1 MITLGNEHV
10 DWLMIR
16 QALSLSLYT
25 GKPCSITG
33 GFPWLMANPGFR
45 GLMSD
50 FENIFAETGFGSLT
64 VEGDDVLCVPGQ
76 GRFGNFRF
84 ATHQQSSAIE
94 VLLLLLPLL
103 SAQEYR
109 SKLEIRGVTHSG
121 LSHPTSFIKETLLE
135 ILEKMGFFASCTLR
149 RFGFTGS
156 LGGEIESRI
165 YPAEMSKID
174 LSGRVDIT
182 GIIGA
187 RVYISGLDT
196 IHAEREKTLLKEKAG
211 VPEGS
216 VSIMQIIDADGPGN
230 IIEVYYGTSIVPV
243 VISYMVPVH
252 DSDGAMVFNDDA
264 VEAAMNE
271 LGHRC
276 NNFRM
281 KKLVPETVFRE
292 ILPYAVLTGSPVEI
306 PGGYQKAAETLS
318 LIEDFLR

>member
-1 MITLGNEHV
+1 MIALGNEHL

-25 GKPCSITG
+25 EKPCRITG
-33 GFPWLMANPGFR
+33 GFSWLMENPAFR

-50 FENIFAETGFGSLT
+50 FENLFAETGFGSLT
-64 VEGDDVLCVPGQ
+64 VEGEDVLCVPAP

-103 SAQEYR
+103 SAQEFR
-109 SKLEIRGVTHSG
+109 SKLEVRGVTHSG

-165 YPAEMSKID
+165 YPAEMTKID
-174 LSGRVDIT
+174 NPGRVDIT

-196 IHAEREKTLLKEKAG
+196 IHAEKEKAVLKEKIG

-216 VSIMQIIDADGPGN
+216 ISIMQVIDADGPGN
-230 IIEVYYGTSIVPV
+230 IVEVYYGTSLVPV
-243 VISYMVPVH
+243 VISYMVTVH
-252 DSDGAMVFNDDA
+252 DSEGTMVFNDDA

-271 LGHRC
+271 LAHRC

-281 KKLVPETVFRE
+281 KKLVPETLFRE

-306 PGGYQKAAETLS
+306 PRGYQKAAETLS
-318 LIEDFLR
+318 LIEDFLP

>member
-1 MITLGNEHV
+1 MITLKTEHV

-25 GKPCSITG
+25 GKPCRIPG
-33 GFPWLMANPGFR
+33 GFSWLMENPDFR

-50 FENIFAETGFGSLT
+50 FENILAETGFGSLAA
-64 VEGDDVLCVPGQ
+64 EGDDVVCVPGR

-84 ATHQQSSAIE
+84 ATHQQSSAVE
-94 VLLLLLPLL
+94 VMLLLLPLL
-103 SAQEYR
+103 SSQEFR
-109 SKLEIRGVTHSG
+109 SRLEIRGVTHSG
-121 LSHPTSFIKETLLE
+121 LSYPTSFIKETFFE

-156 LGGEIESRI
+156 LGGDIESRI
-165 YPAEMSKID
+165 YPAEKTKID
-174 LSGRVDIT
+174 IPGEVDIT

-196 IHAEREKTLLKEKAG
+196 VHAEREKTALIAKAG

-216 VSIMQIIDADGPGN
+216 VSIMQVVDADGPGN
-230 IIEVYYGTSIVPV
+230 IIEVYYGTSLVPV
-243 VISYMVPVH
+243 VISLMVPVH
-252 DSDGAMVFNDDA
+252 DSDGNMVFDEGA

-271 LGHRC
+271 ISHRC

-281 KKLVPETVFRE
+281 KKQVPETILRE
-292 ILPYAVLTGSPVEI
+292 VLPYAVLAGSTVDI
-306 PGGYQKAAETLS
+306 PGGYVKAAGTCS
-318 LIEDFLR
+318 LINQFI